1 MRTYHTGAT
10 RKRIL
15 PVLVDDGL
23 LGTGD
28 ITYHPPASAAS
39 QKSRP
44 AGKVLSV
51 HESGR
56 VGLGLVRLEMAERA
70 NWITGDRG
78 RLTIEVDG
86 KEQEIHAAKGEA
98 YAAALEA

>member
-56 VGLGLVRLEMAERA
+56 VGLGVSCGSRWPSER
-70 NWITGDRG
+70 TGLQVIVAD
-78 RLTIEVDG
+78 
-86 KEQEIHAAKGEA
+86 
-98 YAAALEA
+98 

>member
-1 MRTYHTGAT
+1 M
-10 RKRIL
+10 
-15 PVLVDDGL
+15 
-23 LGTGD
+23 
-28 ITYHPPASAAS
+28 
-39 QKSRP
+39 
-44 AGKVLSV
+44 
-51 HESGR
+51 
-56 VGLGLVRLEMAERA
+56 RLEMAERA